1 MYFCHYTYCVGTT
14 EDLDLCS
21 TTGTKTVVLLQVNEI
36 VIDVVSLDA
45 LLATTSSMT
54 NTPCVQTVSM
64 EMERVDR
71 NDALPNTQTV

>member
-21 TTGTKTVVLLQVNEI
+21 TTGTKTVVLLQVI